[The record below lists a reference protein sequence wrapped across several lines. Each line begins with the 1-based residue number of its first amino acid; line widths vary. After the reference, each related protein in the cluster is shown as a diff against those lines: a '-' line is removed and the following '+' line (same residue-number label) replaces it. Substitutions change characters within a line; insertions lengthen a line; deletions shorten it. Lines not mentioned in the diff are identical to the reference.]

1 MAYLTYTQI
10 DTRII
15 PGVHLYKFPCIKLVC
30 NVLIVIH
37 MQIPIAT
44 DLSGFTTILRCTCYH
59 EQLVGVNG
67 TGSVKDTMLFG
78 VVKPHTGITWTSSLS
93 PVWFSFIFS
102 LENKDCEIKVQGA
115 EEAGEAM
122 NIALIVV
129 GEYFI

>member
-1 MAYLTYTQI
+1 M
-10 DTRII
+10 
-15 PGVHLYKFPCIKLVC
+15 
-30 NVLIVIH
+30 
-37 MQIPIAT
+37 
-44 DLSGFTTILRCTCYH
+44 
-59 EQLVGVNG
+59 GVNG

-129 GEYFI
+129 GEYFIITFKCFIGKKRVKWVVFIEA